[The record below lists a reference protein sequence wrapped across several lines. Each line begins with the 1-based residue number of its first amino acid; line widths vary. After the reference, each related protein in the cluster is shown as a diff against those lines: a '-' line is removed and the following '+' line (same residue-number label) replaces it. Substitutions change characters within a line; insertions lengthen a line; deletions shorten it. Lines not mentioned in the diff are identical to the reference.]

1 MKSVLVTG
9 PSGRLAEYASA
20 ARGAGWEAREFAL
33 LRILPRAFS
42 RGDLRRDRF
51 DWICVAS
58 ANSLPWIAQA
68 LEAIPHLRTA
78 PCAVVGPRTG
88 EGVVGL
94 GLALGLDP
102 CDDASDLAAAILAR
116 VGEGSAILCPRGD
129 RSEELARALRDG
141 GFLVESPLA
150 YTSESLDRSAPIP
163 ETAAVFFA
171 SPSAVRAWHAREPE
185 SSRRIAIAIGRT
197 TFEALLEETSTGF
210 FDTISL
216 PEPTP
221 EAFATVLSHL
231 DLERTS

>member
-33 LRILPRAFS
+33 LRIVPRVFA
-42 RGDLRRDRF
+42 REDLRRDRF

-58 ANSLPWIAQA
+58 TNALPWITGA
-68 LEAIPHLRTA
+68 LEAIPHLRTT
-78 PCAVVGPRTG
+78 PCAVVGPRTA

-102 CDDASDLAAAILAR
+102 CDDASDLAAAMSAR
-116 VGEGSAILCPRGD
+116 AAEGSAILCPRGD
-129 RSEELARALRDG
+129 RSEELARALRGG
-141 GFLVESPLA
+141 GFLLESPLA
-150 YTSESLDRSAPIP
+150 YTSESLERSAPIP

-171 SPSAVRAWHAREPE
+171 

-197 TFEALLEETSTGF
+197 TFEALLEETSTEF